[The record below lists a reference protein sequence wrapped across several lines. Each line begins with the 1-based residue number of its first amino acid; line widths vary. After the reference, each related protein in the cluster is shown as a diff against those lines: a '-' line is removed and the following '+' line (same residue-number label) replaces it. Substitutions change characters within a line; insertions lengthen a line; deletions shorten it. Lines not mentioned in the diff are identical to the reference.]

1 MHVHFRPELLPAMI
15 PETAKEETMRR
26 FLRRWGA
33 GEREEACVGE
43 SQFLARDEVLRIPG
57 GREAS
62 LRVDRG
68 VVLVTREGDPEDHVL
83 LSGMEVAVPGR
94 GKTLAWALEP
104 ALVHVRLHVCP
115 DRAARAGDRSGAPSG
130 LRDAAFLAE

>member
-1 MHVHFRPELLPAMI
+1 
-15 PETAKEETMRR
+15 MRR

-33 GEREEACVGE
+33 GERDEACVGE

-68 VVLVTREGDPEDHVL
+68 VVVVTREGDPEDHVL
-83 LSGMEVAVPGR
+83 LPGMEVAVPGR

-104 ALVHVRLHVCP
+104 AVIQVGVHVSR
-115 DRAARAGDRSGAPSG
+115 DRAPRGNDRRGAPSG
-130 LRDAAFLAE
+130 FTDAACLAE